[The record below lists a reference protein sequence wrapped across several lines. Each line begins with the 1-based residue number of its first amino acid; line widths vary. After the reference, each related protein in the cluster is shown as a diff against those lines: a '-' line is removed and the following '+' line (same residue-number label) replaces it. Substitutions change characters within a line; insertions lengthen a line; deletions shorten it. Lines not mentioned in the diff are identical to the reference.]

1 MANHEAACATAV
13 RATRKQAMT
22 AKFDPKD
29 WNSALV
35 RLKSDHAAPPATVAE
50 DATSVRER
58 EVFKVK
64 VIEARVK
71 LKLMRDRTDAL
82 KEALER
88 FRSRQGAMRA

>member
-1 MANHEAACATAV
+1 
-13 RATRKQAMT
+13 MT
-22 AKFDPKD
+22 AKFDQND
-29 WNSALV
+29 WNKALIQ
-35 RLKSDHAAPPATVAE
+35 LKSEHATGPASSEAP
-50 DATSVRER
+50 RER
-58 EVFKVK
+58 EEFKLK

>member
-1 MANHEAACATAV
+1 
-13 RATRKQAMT
+13 MT

-29 WNSALV
+29 WNAALV
-35 RLKSDHAAPPATVAE
+35 QLKGDPATPSAPVVDDVA
-50 DATSVRER
+50 TVRER

-88 FRSRQGAMRA
+88 FRSRQDAMRA

>member
-1 MANHEAACATAV
+1 
-13 RATRKQAMT
+13 MT
-22 AKFDPKD
+22 AKFDPND
-29 WNSALV
+29 WNEALV
-35 RLKSDHAAPPATVAE
+35 QLKSEPATPSHAGPE
-50 DATSVRER
+50 DAVSVRER
-58 EVFKVK
+58 EAFKVK

>member
-1 MANHEAACATAV
+1 MYVATLD
-13 RATRKQAMT
+13 RNEEEAMT

-29 WNSALV
+29 WNAALV
-35 RLKSDHAAPPATVAE
+35 QLKGDHATPSAAVVD
-50 DATSVRER
+50 DAASVRDR

-88 FRSRQGAMRA
+88 FRSRQDAMRA

>member
-1 MANHEAACATAV
+1 
-13 RATRKQAMT
+13 MT
-22 AKFDPKD
+22 AKFDPND
-29 WNSALV
+29 WNKALV
-35 RLKSDHAAPPATVAE
+35 QLKSEHAADPASGEALP
-50 DATSVRER
+50 RER
-58 EVFKVK
+58 EEFKLR

>member
-1 MANHEAACATAV
+1 
-13 RATRKQAMT
+13 MT
-22 AKFDPKD
+22 AKFDPND

-35 RLKSDHAAPPATVAE
+35 QLKSDHATPSANVVD
-50 DATSVRER
+50 DAVSVRER

-71 LKLMRDRTDAL
+71 LKLMRDRTEAL

-88 FRSRQGAMRA
+88 FRSRQDAMRA